1 MKKAVAVAA
10 ATTVLF
16 FGVTGLVLAS
26 TPEENEKKVFDE
38 MSALVP
44 KDKISSVDDLYA
56 KWKEVQEKKSQA
68 VIIDIRTHEEFDN
81 GHLLG
86 SNNVDSGHAYQIVKR
101 IADPNAEIWVL
112 CRTKHRATY
121 FGGLLYK
128 YGYTNVHIVD
138 GGIVG
143 WAEKG
148 YPLVNEYLGEVKVTK
163 YDKRLK
169 EEFMVREGH

>member
-1 MKKAVAVAA
+1 MKRAFAAAAAAVLVFGVAA
-10 ATTVLF
+10 GA
-16 FGVTGLVLAS
+16 LAS

-44 KDKISSVDDLYA
+44 KDKISSVDALYA
-56 KWKEVQEKKSQA
+56 AWKDVLDKKSQA

-86 SNNVDSGHAYQIVKR
+86 SNNVDSGHAYQLVKR
-101 IADPNAEIWVL
+101 ITDPDTEIWVL

-128 YGYTNVHIVD
+128 YGYTNVHVVD
-138 GGIVG
+138 GGIVA

-148 YPLVNEYLGEVKVTK
+148 YPLVNEYLGEVRVTK